1 MQQSKSL
8 LPPLHYGSDCFRET
22 VKKVQ
27 LHTIPPPF
35 PPDVLPYHSGT
46 LPGSVPDFRLFQA
59 AHIKSVLLQ
68 VCFHNSDVPGSPK
81 DIQPRGLRHQHCLP
95 SLLFPAVYH
104 PVCQTEENQPYCF
117 RAHNSV
123 PAPLHLNPSE
133 MPSYCQIN
141 ILLPETHN

>member
-1 MQQSKSL
+1 MPLPKSL
-8 LPPLHYGSDCFRET
+8 LPTLHYGSDCFRET
-22 VKKVQ
+22 VKKVR

-68 VCFHNSDVPGSPK
+68 VCFHNSDVPGSPT
-81 DIQPRGLRHQHCLP
+81 DIQLRGLRHQHCLP
-95 SLLFPAVYH
+95 SFPFPAVYH